1 MSPYSSSKRALT
13 GISLAA
19 RQELKKDGITVS
31 VVYPYITLTDFEKNT
46 LTYSSPTGGPRT
58 TGPYPPDSAEFVAG
72 KVVDGIL
79 SGDAE
84 IFAHDGWRRTRQQF
98 EIRYPPVIRQ
108 QE

>member
-1 MSPYSSSKRALT
+1 MHLPGMSPYSSSKRALA
-13 GISLAA
+13 GLSLAA

-46 LTYSSPTGGPRT
+46 FRSTPVPRGAREPP
-58 TGPYPPDSAEFVAG
+58 GPYPPDSAEFVAG

-84 IFAHDGWRRTRQQF
+84 IFARDRMAKNQTT
-98 EIRYPPVIRQ
+98 V
-108 QE
+108 